1 MKKSDNYVIV
11 GVIIVFLCICAIAG
25 AFLALVEKADAATS
39 LQPTAR
45 DWQRLN
51 ACAAA
56 ILTYGEEPDKDQ
68 EARTVT
74 CAAYGKS
81 VSHIESAKGTSAY
94 AIQRRNLYG
103 IRYWDKKGKPHIKTY
118 KTYYEGHLD
127 YARIYFL
134 YYEGLSNKRKATKY
148 TGEPFAVKHYTA
160 HLNKFVPIYRN
171 LYQSMAESK

>member
-1 MKKSDNYVIV
+1 MTPQKL
-11 GVIIVFLCICAIAG
+11 GLFLVLFALAAIAG
-25 AFLALVEKADAATS
+25 FYLAISKADAANS
-39 LQPTAR
+39 FQPTAR

-56 ILTYGEEPDKDQ
+56 ILTYGDEPDKDQ
-68 EARTVT
+68 ESRAVT
-74 CAAYGKS
+74 CAAYGKA

-94 AIQRRNLYG
+94 AVQRRNLYG

-118 KTYYEGHLD
+118 KTYYEAHLD

-160 HLNKFVPIYRN
+160 HLNKYVPIYTT
-171 LYQSMAESK
+171 LYKSMVSE

>member
-1 MKKSDNYVIV
+1 MTPQKLGWFLVLFALSAYAGFYLAVSRAHASGDNM
-11 GVIIVFLCICAIAG
+11 
-25 AFLALVEKADAATS
+25 S
-39 LQPTAR
+39 PTAR

-56 ILTYGEEPDKDQ
+56 ILTYGEEPEKEQ
-68 EARTVT
+68 EARTIT
-74 CAAYGKS
+74 CAAYGKA

-103 IRYWDKKGKPHIKTY
+103 IRYWDKNRKPHIKTY
-118 KTYYEGHLD
+118 KTYYDAHLD

-134 YYEGLSNKRKATKY
+134 YYEGLSNKRKATRY

-160 HLNKFVPIYRN
+160 HLNRWVPEYRK
-171 LYQSMAESK
+171 LYQDMAESK